1 MDGAFPSWG
10 LLCSALLSGGM
21 SLRAVSLG
29 AGSRAPFGVF
39 EGFGWDRSHLVEL
52 IRREGGSTMLG

>member
-1 MDGAFPSWG
+1 MDGASPFGG

-39 EGFGWDRSHLVEL
+39 GWDRSHLVEL
-52 IRREGGSTMLG
+52 IRLEEGSTMRG